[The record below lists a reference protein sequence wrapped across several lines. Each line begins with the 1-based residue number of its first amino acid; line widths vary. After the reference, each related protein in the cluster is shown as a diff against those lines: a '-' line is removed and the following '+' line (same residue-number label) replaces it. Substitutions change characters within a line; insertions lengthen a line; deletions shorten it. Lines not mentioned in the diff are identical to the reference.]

1 MSCVIEAKLLIV
13 ASTRVFFSTGSEN
26 YLPNFELFVG

>member
-13 ASTRVFFSTGSEN
+13 ASTRVFFFSLGVKITSQS
-26 YLPNFELFVG
+26 LS

>member
-13 ASTRVFFSTGSEN
+13 ARTRVFFSIGSEN
-26 YLPNFELFVG
+26 YLPIFELIVG